1 MNPANKEWKLV
12 LWKLSFKVRDFKKQ
26 TSFWLMVEIS
36 IGLSYLFELICLSL
50 FLFQILT
57 RK

>member
-26 TSFWLMVEIS
+26 TPFWLMVEIS
-36 IGLSYLFELICLSL
+36 IGLPYLFELICLSL